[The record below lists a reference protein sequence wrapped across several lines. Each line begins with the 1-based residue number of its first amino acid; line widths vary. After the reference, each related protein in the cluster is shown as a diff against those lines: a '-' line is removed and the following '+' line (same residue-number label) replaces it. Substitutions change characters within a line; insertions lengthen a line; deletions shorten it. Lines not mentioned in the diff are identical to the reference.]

1 MTEIRCLKSESYR
14 KWQIGTLITLI
25 KRILFLCILSVSVAI
40 CILCAAAVK
49 LYFCR
54 RQVFYNAFAPD
65 IRPPSS
71 FSYLRRHMD
80 MQKKIVMSGIRP
92 TGFLHLGNYFG
103 AVKNYV
109 RLQEEFECYF
119 MVADLHSLTTHPDT
133 KELKVNVHRVLSENI
148 ACGLD
153 PDKVALFCQSHV
165 YETAELYLYLNML
178 AYKGELE
185 KTVTFK
191 DKVRQHPENVNAG
204 LLTYPVLQT
213 ADIILHR
220 ASYVP
225 VGKDQEQHL
234 EMARNFA
241 KRFNHRY
248 GDVFPE
254 PQAFNYGDE
263 LIKVPSL
270 DGTGKMSK
278 SENQFAT
285 LYLSDNDMLIR
296 EKIKKAKMDAGP
308 KELNSVKS
316 AEVENIFLLFK
327 LVSSPEVLA
336 KFEADYNSCTIRYG
350 DMKQQLGDDMVNFIA
365 PIREKAAAIR
375 NDAAYLKEVMEKGA
389 EKARKSARATMELV
403 REAIGLNYF

>member
-1 MTEIRCLKSESYR
+1 ME
-14 KWQIGTLITLI
+14 
-25 KRILFLCILSVSVAI
+25 
-40 CILCAAAVK
+40 
-49 LYFCR
+49 
-54 RQVFYNAFAPD
+54 
-65 IRPPSS
+65 
-71 FSYLRRHMD
+71 

-103 AVKNYV
+103 AVRNYV

-133 KELKVNVHRVLSENI
+133 KELKDNVHRVLSENI

-153 PDKVALFCQSHV
+153 PDKAALYCQSHI
-165 YETAELYLYLNML
+165 YETSELYLYLNML

-191 DKVRQHPENVNAG
+191 DKVRQHPDNVNAG

-241 KRFNHRY
+241 NRFNHRY

-254 PQAFNYGDE
+254 PHAFNYGDD
-263 LIKVPSL
+263 LVKVPSL

-285 LYLSDNDMLIR
+285 LYLSDGDELIR
-296 EKIKKAKMDAGP
+296 KKVMKAKTDSGP
-308 KELNSVKS
+308 TEPNSAKPDYI
-316 AEVENIFLLFK
+316 ENIFMLMK
-327 LVSSPEVLA
+327 LVSALSVIK
-336 KFEADYNSCTIRYG
+336 KFEDDYNNGTIRYG
-350 DMKQQLGDDMVNFIA
+350 DMKKQLGEDMVKFIS
-365 PIREKAAAIR
+365 PIREKAESIR
-375 NDAAYLKEVMEKGA
+375 NSPAYLKEVMEMGA
-389 EKARKSARATMELV
+389 EKARKSAQATIKLV